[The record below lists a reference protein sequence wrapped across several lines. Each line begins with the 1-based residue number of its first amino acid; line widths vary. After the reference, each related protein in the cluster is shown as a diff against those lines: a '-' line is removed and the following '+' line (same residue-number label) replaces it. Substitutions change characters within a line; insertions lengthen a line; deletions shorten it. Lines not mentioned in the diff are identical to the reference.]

1 MKSEFKKIKT
11 KQDYELALKLFE
23 KDFHAE
29 SGSEEFKLM
38 LQLANLIEDYEAKHY
53 PIGKPNKTTTN
64 AINEINIGKSKK
76 HKSAKDLIAFLN
88 K

>member
-11 KQDYELALKLFE
+11 KKDYELALKILE
-23 KDFHAE
+23 KGFHAE

-38 LQLANLIEDYEAKHY
+38 LQLANLIEDYEAKQY
-53 PIGKPNKTTTN
+53 PIEKPNQTTIKAMNEVKAGKT
-64 AINEINIGKSKK
+64 KK
-76 HKSAKDLIAFLN
+76 QKSAKDLIAIFN